1 MTDPIENRTS
11 GQGGQE
17 EQSQDTDTSND
28 TETSAATQ
36 ESSPGA
42 GHKSKTTSWKVG
54 FFVEKV
60 ETQTSTPPE
69 YPGPSG

>member
-1 MTDPIENRTS
+1 MPD
-11 GQGGQE
+11 GQGIRPVESGE
-17 EQSQDTDTSND
+17 TNETTSES
-28 TETSAATQ
+28 TETGPETQGATA
-36 ESSPGA
+36 GA